1 MLGAMKRF
9 SQILR
14 CQGLR
19 GIRLALLG
27 ACVGRAG
34 LRPVGSRKAGSAPS
48 SWCTQPQG
56 PLRGPCQVQKL
67 LHLRGAS
74 PCVSQLTGRWG
85 DWEVSLPTRGSQA
98 PTSEWGWD
106 EGVWPVLPDSIER
119 RAC

>member
-1 MLGAMKRF
+1 MKRF
-9 SQILR
+9 SQILC

-34 LRPVGSRKAGSAPS
+34 PRPVGGRKAGSAPS

-74 PCVSQLTGRWG
+74 PCVSADRQVGRLGNESTDQRQPSPQLRMGLG
-85 DWEVSLPTRGSQA
+85 
-98 PTSEWGWD
+98 
-106 EGVWPVLPDSIER
+106 
-119 RAC
+119 